1 MYLNAILLSALVS
14 TVALARTDLVG
25 CTSSVSGPL
34 LIWYVPGTGE
44 LCDFPDCG
52 GGQAPPKYD
61 NPACIGYTGTSTYS
75 PSYLSGY
82 GGANV
87 APVTTAVISA
97 SASSSTSWSAPATTT
112 TTTGISAGSGSLDES
127 GNAEGSSSGTFFAQ
141 TTSPAATSPV
151 VTSPVTT
158 PPVTMAVSS
167 SRSASSLAVTKSASA
182 STSSSTG
189 AAPRASSGI
198 GAGAVAVAAGLV
210 GVAML

>member
-1 MYLNAILLSALVS
+1 MHLNAVLLSALFS

-52 GGQAPPKYD
+52 GGRAPPKYD

-97 SASSSTSWSAPATTT
+97 STSTSWSAPATTT
-112 TTTGISAGSGSLDES
+112 TGISAGSGSSDKS
-127 GNAEGSSSGTFFAQ
+127 GEAEGSSSGTFFAQ
-141 TTSPAATSPV
+141 TTFPV

-158 PPVTMAVSS
+158 PPATTAVSS